1 MNSGTVSPER
11 SHWRDSALDT
21 LHPDLGITSVWEEHL
36 SADHRT
42 WGFNSPAVDLDFILA
57 EYDKGKAKAIV
68 DYKLFGA
75 PGLSSK
81 NMEVLIDLAINHN
94 PPLPLF
100 VVRYDE
106 ALTSFEAT
114 CLTGEYARLSKFD
127 RAGWISFLMT
137 IRAR

>member
-1 MNSGTVSPER
+1 MSFPTVAPER
-11 SHWRDSALDT
+11 SGWRDSNLDT
-21 LHPDLGITSVWEEHL
+21 LHPNLGITSVREEIL
-36 SADHRT
+36 SLDHRN
-42 WGFNSPAVDLDFILA
+42 WGFNSPATDLDFILA
-57 EYDKGKAKAIV
+57 EYDNGKAKAIV

-81 NMEVLIDLAINHN
+81 NAEVLIDLAINHN